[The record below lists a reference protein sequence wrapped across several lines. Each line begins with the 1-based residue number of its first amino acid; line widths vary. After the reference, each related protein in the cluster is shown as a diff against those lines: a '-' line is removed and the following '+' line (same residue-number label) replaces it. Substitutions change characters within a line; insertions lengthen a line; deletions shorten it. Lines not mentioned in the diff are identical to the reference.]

1 MDVTFHFTL
10 GPVGGLEAAEQ
21 ISSAAVRQDR
31 IYLEMFS
38 AWGGGGQGGGLG
50 WNL

>member
-1 MDVTFHFTL
+1 MVDVMFHFTL

-21 ISSAAVRQDR
+21 TSSATVRQDR

-38 AWGGGGQGGGLG
+38 A
-50 WNL
+50 